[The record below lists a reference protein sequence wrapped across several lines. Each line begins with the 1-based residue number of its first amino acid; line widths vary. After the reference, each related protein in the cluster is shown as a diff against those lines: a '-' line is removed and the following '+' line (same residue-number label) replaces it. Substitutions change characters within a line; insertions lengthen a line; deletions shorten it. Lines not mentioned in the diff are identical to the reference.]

1 MTSINTLS
9 VSLKLSHTPS
19 TLVQNG
25 RCIECSNLFI
35 VRTTL
40 SASFKSS
47 LQFNGLSNIDN
58 LPSFTISLQFDL
70 MPVHNF
76 NIYVMINPIFSNNF
90 SNIDI
95 SQPAMRFIDVRTLST
110 TDKTDKGTNKNV
122 RKDTLN

>member
-1 MTSINTLS
+1 
-9 VSLKLSHTPS
+9 
-19 TLVQNG
+19 
-25 RCIECSNLFI
+25 
-35 VRTTL
+35 
-40 SASFKSS
+40 
-47 LQFNGLSNIDN
+47 
-58 LPSFTISLQFDL
+58 